1 MHDIIIIQRELHF
14 SGAKTPANVMAVQN
28 GSTCILLTWT
38 ADSSA
43 GGYMIYYNG
52 SNGYNKSVEMNNN
65 NNDFYH
71 YKLTEGL
78 EIGVSYTISIL
89 ATSSSRPSGM
99 VEVFIALR
107 KFIHHVFLVKIIPLH
122 HYRRNKC
129 LHCIHNRKVDFP
141 LLGVK

>member
-1 MHDIIIIQRELHF
+1 
-14 SGAKTPANVMAVQN
+14 MAVQN

-43 GGYMIYYNG
+43 LAYVIYYNG
-52 SNGYNKSVEMNNN
+52 SNGYNESVEINKYNIN
-65 NNDFYH
+65 Q

-78 EIGVSYTISIL
+78 EIGVNYTISII
-89 ATSSSRPSGM
+89 ATSIYNSRPSER

-107 KFIHHVFLVKIIPLH
+107 KFIHHVFLVKIIPLY

-129 LHCIHNRKVDFP
+129 LHFIHHRKVDFP
-141 LLGVK
+141 LPGVK